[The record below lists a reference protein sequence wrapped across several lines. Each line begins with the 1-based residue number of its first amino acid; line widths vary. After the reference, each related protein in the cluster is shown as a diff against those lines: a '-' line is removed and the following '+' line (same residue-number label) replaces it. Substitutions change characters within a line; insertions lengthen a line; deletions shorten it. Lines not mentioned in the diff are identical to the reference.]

1 MRFPAR
7 GNVVCDLVYP
17 LTVVGNIYAS
27 GNSDP
32 CKIDFICLGKVQILA
47 CSQNRR
53 CCSRGPRLAWQTRSK
68 SISKEQILRDSN
80 LQFER
85 WCYAP
90 KEGADNSSRLPMQ
103 EKHNIDVNSSR
114 MQGSQIPVL
123 VSFPIIKL
131 LAYRFSSRSSIPSSS
146 HQYCISRVRYSQG
159 EEVHQR

>member
-7 GNVVCDLVYP
+7 GNVVCELEYP

-32 CKIDFICLGKVQILA
+32 CKIDFICCGKVQILA

-53 CCSRGPRLAWQTRSK
+53 CCSRGPRLALQTRSK

-131 LAYRFSSRSSIPSSS
+131 LAYRISSRSSIPSSS